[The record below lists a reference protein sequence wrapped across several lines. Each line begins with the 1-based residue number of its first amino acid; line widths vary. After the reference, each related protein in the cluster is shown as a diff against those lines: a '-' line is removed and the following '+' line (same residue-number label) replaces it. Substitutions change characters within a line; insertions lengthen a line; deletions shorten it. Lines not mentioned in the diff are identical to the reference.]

1 MSIENEVRAKANHW
15 LESPA
20 IDAASK
26 EEIKSLLNESDP
38 KNLID
43 SFYKD
48 LEFGTG
54 GLRGIMGIG
63 SNCMNRYTL
72 GTATQGLSNYL
83 LKTYPNKQIKVAIAY
98 DSREN
103 SDVFAK
109 IVADV
114 FSANGIEVHLFP
126 ELRPTPLLS
135 FAIRYLKCDSGVV
148 ITASH
153 NPKEYNGYK
162 AYWNDGAQ
170 VIPPHDENIID
181 EVNKITSFELVKF
194 DSNPDLIHMV
204 NAEVE
209 EAYFTELL
217 KLIPNPEIVSKHK
230 EIPIVFSS
238 IHGTGITMVPEA
250 LQRMGFTNI
259 HIVKEQATPDGKFP
273 TVKSPNP
280 EERSAMALA
289 IQLADQVNANMIFAT
304 DPDADRV
311 GVGIR
316 DQNGAIR
323 LLNGNEA
330 FSLLMWFLL
339 KNQKEVKNAYIAKT
353 IVTSELVDSMA
364 SKLGVECF
372 NTLTGFKYIAS
383 LMGQL
388 DGKKRFIAAGEESY
402 GYMVGDFIRDKDAV
416 SACAFFAALA
426 AHAVDAGKSL
436 YDWMIEMHTEYGF
449 YKEHLI
455 NVTKK
460 GQQGAQEIKALME
473 KFRNNPPTEIGGSK
487 VTRLLDY
494 QSLIEKHLQTGD
506 STPLDFPASN
516 VLQFY
521 LQDGTKLS
529 IRPSGTEPKIK
540 FYISVNAEVE
550 NKSDYQKVSQVLDQR
565 IEKIEQYLNSI

>member
-1 MSIENEVRAKANHW
+1 MSIESEVRTKANHW
-15 LESPA
+15 LESPV
-20 IDAASK
+20 IDSASK
-26 EEIKSLLNESDP
+26 EEIKTLLNESDP

-54 GLRGIMGIG
+54 GLRGIMGVG

-83 LKTYPNKQIKVAIAY
+83 LKAYPNKKLKVAIAY

-109 IVADV
+109 TVADV
-114 FSANGIEVHLFP
+114 FSANGIEVHLFS

-135 FAIRYLKCDSGVV
+135 FAIRHLKCDSGVV

-170 VIPPHDENIID
+170 VIPPHDENIIE
-181 EVNKITSFELVKF
+181 EVNKITSFELIKF
-194 DSNPDLIHMV
+194 DSNPNLTHTINTD
-204 NAEVE
+204 VE
-209 EAYFTELL
+209 EAYYQELL
-217 KLIPNPEIVSKHK
+217 KLIPNPDIVSKHK
-230 EIPIVFSS
+230 SIPIVFSS

-250 LQRMGFTNI
+250 LKRMGFTNI
-259 HIVKEQATPDGKFP
+259 HIVEEQEKPDGTFP

-289 IQLADQVNANMIFAT
+289 IQLADKVNANMIFAT

-339 KNQKEVKNAYIAKT
+339 KNQKDVKNAYIAKT

-388 DGKKRFIAAGEESY
+388 EGKKRFIAAGEESY

-426 AHAVDAGKSL
+426 AHAVEASKSL
-436 YDWMIEMHTEYGF
+436 NEWMIEMHTEFGF

-487 VTRLLDY
+487 VIRSLDY
-494 QSLIEKHLQTGD
+494 QSLVEKNIETGK
-506 STPLDFPASN
+506 STTLDFPSSN

-521 LQDGTKLS
+521 LEDGTKLS

-540 FYISVNAEVE
+540 FYISVNAEV
-550 NKSDYQKVSQVLDQR
+550 KSAGYDQVSQLLDKR